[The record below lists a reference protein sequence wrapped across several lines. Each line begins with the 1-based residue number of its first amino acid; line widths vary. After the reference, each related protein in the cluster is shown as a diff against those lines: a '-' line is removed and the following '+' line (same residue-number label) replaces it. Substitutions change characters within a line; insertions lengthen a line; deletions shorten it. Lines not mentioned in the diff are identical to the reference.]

1 MKTKRFFS
9 ATLLMSTLLMLSLSA
24 NATSSTAFFTET
36 LSLHNAAEMHAPA
49 NVLNYQDRPG
59 RFGDT
64 PEDSIQCVRNLSLYQ
79 EYYNQGNRQ
88 LAWEPWR
95 EVFLNCPQAS
105 QNTFIR
111 GAILVKMKYA
121 EETDPIKRDAWV
133 DTLMKVYDQRIEHFG
148 HEPRSREGMVLG
160 RKAVDLY
167 QLRPNNI
174 MEIFELTERSIE
186 LEGKESQ
193 ADVLLIYMQSLI
205 RLVEAGVKEETEI
218 LEAYDMIM
226 DIIDHNL
233 EHNPGDKRFFEPAK
247 TNIEIMFEPYASC
260 ENIITLFGPRYER
273 NPEDIELLEQ
283 ITDMLN
289 KSGCTDSELFYNATN
304 SLHRLKPTAESAF
317 LMGRMENTAQNYRE
331 SVGYFEQS
339 VELYDDADDK
349 FTALMLMADIS
360 FRQLRQ
366 YREAR
371 DYALRASEKDPE
383 NGRPFILIGEMYA
396 ATASQCGDN
405 DLTKNVGYWAAVDKF
420 IQAKNTDDD
429 PIVQERATQLINT
442 YSQYFP
448 NNEVIFF
455 YGLSIGDPYRVE
467 CWINE
472 TTRVRA
478 R

>member
-1 MKTKRFFS
+1 MKAKRFFS
-9 ATLLMSTLLMLSLSA
+9 VTLLMSIFLTLSFSVK
-24 NATSSTAFFTET
+24 ATSCTALFTENLT
-36 LSLHNAAEMHAPA
+36 LHDAAEMNASA
-49 NVLNYQDRPG
+49 NRINFQDRPG
-59 RFGDT
+59 RFGET
-64 PEDSIQCVRNLSLYQ
+64 PEDSIHCVRNLSLYQ

-95 EVFLNCPQAS
+95 EVFFNCPQAS
-105 QNTFIR
+105 MNTFIR
-111 GAILVKMKYA
+111 GAILVKMQYA
-121 EETDPIKRDAWV
+121 QETDPIKRDAWV
-133 DTLMKVYDQRIEHFG
+133 DTLMMVYDQRIEYFG
-148 HEPRSREGMVLG
+148 HDPRSREGLVLG
-160 RKAVDLY
+160 RKAVDLF
-167 QLRPNNI
+167 QLRPNNV
-174 MEIFELTERSIE
+174 MEILELTERSIE
-186 LEGKESQ
+186 LEGNQSQ
-193 ADVLLIYMQSLI
+193 ADVLLIFMQSLI
-205 RLVEAGVKEETEI
+205 RMVEAGVKEETEI

-226 DIIDHNL
+226 DIIEHNL
-233 EHNPGDKRFFEPAK
+233 EHNPGDRRFFEPAK
-247 TNIEIMFEPYASC
+247 ANIEIMFEPFASC

-289 KSGCTDSELFYNATN
+289 RAGCTDSELYYNATL
-304 SLHRLKPTAESAF
+304 SLHRLKPTAQSAF
-317 LMGRMENTAQNYRE
+317 LMGRMENTSQNYRE
-331 SVGYFEQS
+331 AIGYFEQS
-339 VELYDDADDK
+339 VQLYDADQDK

-371 DYALRASEKDPE
+371 AYALRASEKDPQ

-405 DLTKNVGYWAAVDKF
+405 DLTKNVAYWAAVDKF
-420 IQAKNTDDD
+420 NHARNIDDD
-429 PIVQERATQLINT
+429 PVVQERATQLINT
-442 YSQYFP
+442 FSQYFP

-455 YGLSIGDPYRVE
+455 YGLSIGDTYRVE